1 MVEYQEHHLGGG
13 GCLIPEAM
21 VGMVAVRTDPVQA
34 AFDEG
39 DRHPASLVLRQE
51 AVSATGKKPFHVFG
65 ISSSSWCWLWN
76 SGVPNRIYDGRRKLN
91 LLRLLGV

>member
-21 VGMVAVRTDPVQA
+21 VGMVMVRTDLLQV

-39 DRHPASLVLRQE
+39 DRDPASLVVRRE
-51 AVSATGKKPFHVFG
+51 AVSATGKIHSTFSESVVGVGVGCG
-65 ISSSSWCWLWN
+65 IRLC
-76 SGVPNRIYDGRRKLN
+76 RIG
-91 LLRLLGV
+91 